1 MTASG
6 ISSKVYDYQSYRELI
21 NRLRAEGK
29 ATGNIESEDFLRY
42 TDLNNSRMDKWDKRY
57 ELSEEL
63 KASLDNL
70 DHPEEW
76 VVLSEGWCGDAAH
89 SIPVLAKMAEYSNK
103 INLRILLRD
112 ENLEL
117 MDQYLT
123 NGGRSIPKLI
133 RYNPATG
140 DELGTWGPRP
150 EAAQQLFIDGKAAG
164 RAKSEITVELQKWY
178 ARDRGASIDAEFVE
192 ILRTSI

>member
-70 DHPEEW
+70 YHPEEW

-150 EAAQQLFIDGKAAG
+150 EAAQQLFTDGKAAG

>member
-57 ELSEEL
+57 ELSEEF